1 MKRSLWIRVAV
12 SVILVSATATTAVN
26 PYRAV
31 LNGEQLV
38 PPVGNVATGDAA
50 LQFDDEKRTL
60 TGTITYRGLSG
71 APTAADI
78 HEGRCGVNGGV
89 VISLSAVGPTETVV
103 DAILSEEQGNH
114 LGAGNLYI
122 TIRTAAHADGEL
134 RGQLYYPRPP
144 KFCPLAGP
152 DAGSDAGFMPREGF
166 PNGAPSSTGP
176 APGGPW
182 TGASSG
188 GSDPGT
194 SGTGGAPT
202 DGSGCSTTGSTPS
215 SGLAMTFGVLF
226 AALRV
231 RRGTKI
237 SKPPRLPI
245 SSSRVRQ
252 RFAKRVTRFPS
263 EIGL

>member
-1 MKRSLWIRVAV
+1 MKRSAWTRIAG
-12 SVILVSATATTAVN
+12 SVIFVSATATAAVN

-31 LNGEQLV
+31 LNGAQLV
-38 PPVGNVATGDAA
+38 PPAGIVATGEAA
-50 LQFDDEKRTL
+50 LQFDDEKKTL

-78 HEGRCGVNGGV
+78 HKGPCGANGAMA
-89 VISLSAVGPTETVV
+89 ISLSDVGPTETVV
-103 DAILSEEQGNH
+103 DATLTEEQGND

-122 TIRTAAHADGEL
+122 AIRTAAHSDGEL

-144 KFCPLAGP
+144 KFCPPAGA
-152 DAGSDAGFMPREGF
+152 DAGNDAGFMPREGF

-182 TGASSG
+182 TGATNHPL
-188 GSDPGT
+188 DAGT
-194 SGTGGAPT
+194 SSTGAAPT
-202 DGSGCSTTGSTPS
+202 EGSGCSTTRSTPS
-215 SGLAMTFGVLF
+215 RWFAMTFGVLI

-231 RRGTKI
+231 RRARKLLQP
-237 SKPPRLPI
+237 SRSPI
-245 SSSRVRQ
+245 PFNRVRQ
-252 RFAKRVTRFPS
+252 RFAERVTRFPT